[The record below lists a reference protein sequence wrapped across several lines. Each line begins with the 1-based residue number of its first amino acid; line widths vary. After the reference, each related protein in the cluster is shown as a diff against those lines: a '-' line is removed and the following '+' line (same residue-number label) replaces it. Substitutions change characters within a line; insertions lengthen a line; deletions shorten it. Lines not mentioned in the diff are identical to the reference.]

1 MALTAKQIK
10 FRKHV
15 IGGSDANVIM
25 SGDEEAI
32 QRLWQQKTGRAE
44 PDDLSH
50 VLQVQLGSF
59 TEPFNVIWFERQTGR
74 KVTGCGEEF
83 LSMDNPI
90 MACTV
95 DGFTDDGATVFEAKH
110 VSAFAKPDEVVEK
123 YMPQLHHNMIV
134 AGKEHA
140 VLSVIFGNHKWESF
154 EVDFD
159 VDYGNALIRAEMMFW
174 GAVQGDYSPVP
185 VKPVAAPVK
194 AIRKVDM
201 TGNNNWAFCA
211 GEYVETIDFVKRND
225 NAVAQLKKLI
235 EADVV
240 EAFGHGLTAKR
251 DKRGAI
257 RFSMDKGE

>member
-15 IGGSDANVIM
+15 IGGSDANTIM
-25 SGDEEAI
+25 SGNAEAI
-32 QRLWQQKTGRAE
+32 MRLWEEKTGRRE
-44 PDDLSH
+44 SEDLSD
-50 VLQVQLGSF
+50 VLPVQLGAF
-59 TEPFNVIWFERQTGR
+59 TEPFNVLWFCRATDRVVKNQ
-74 KVTGCGEEF
+74 GEEF
-83 LSMDNPI
+83 MSMDYPM

-95 DGFTDDGATVFEAKH
+95 DGLTDNGATVFEAKH

-159 VDYGNALIRAEMMFW
+159 VDYGKALIRAEMMFW
-174 GAVQGDYSPVP
+174 EAVQGDYSPVP
-185 VKPVAAPVK
+185 IKPVAAPVK

-201 TGNNNWAFCA
+201 TGNNNWAFYA
-211 GEYVETIDFVKRND
+211 GEYVETIDLVKRND